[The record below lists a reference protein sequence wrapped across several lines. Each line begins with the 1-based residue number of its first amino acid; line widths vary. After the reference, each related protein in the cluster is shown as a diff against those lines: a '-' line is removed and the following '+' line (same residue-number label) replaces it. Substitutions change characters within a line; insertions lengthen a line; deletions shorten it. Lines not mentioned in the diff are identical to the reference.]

1 MVILPEMEFERMVT
15 LGESTTAGAGASLE
29 EKRWANLLAAKLS
42 QFQSKPV
49 ELINK
54 GIGSNVISPESPS
67 YEASAKPS
75 ALERVQ
81 SDVMDQKPDLVTIQ
95 YGLNDNRAG
104 MPVQLFTQKLEELID
119 AIRAGTQAEIVL
131 ATVAHM
137 TRYDM
142 PPNWDKG
149 NDETCRL
156 FNSAIKQV
164 GTRNRLPVADVYTA
178 FNRCDILV
186 HPDGVHPSDL
196 GHQVI
201 ADCFF
206 QAIATGP

>member
-1 MVILPEMEFERMVT
+1 MAVWPEKEFERMVT
-15 LGESTTAGAGASLE
+15 LGESTTAGAGASSDE
-29 EKRWANLLAAKLS
+29 RRWANLLAAKIS

-54 GIGSNVISPESPS
+54 GIGANMICPESPG

-81 SDVMDQKPDLVTIQ
+81 SDVIDQNPDLVAIQ

-104 MPVQLFTQKLEELID
+104 MPVQLFAQKLQELID
-119 AIRAGTQAEIVL
+119 AIQAGTQAEIVL

-142 PPNWDKG
+142 PPDGDKG

-156 FNSAIKQV
+156 FNLAIKQV
-164 GTRNRLPVADVYTA
+164 GARNNLPVADVYTA
-178 FNRCDILV
+178 FNRCNGLV

-201 ADCFF
+201 ADYFF
-206 QAIATGP
+206 QAIAAGP